1 MNIQAELDDRVE
13 NLGGSREWES
23 SQWHFRPATILAA
36 ARIRP
41 HAGSIPHGCQRATPS
56 FAVRSKYA
64 KVNSM
69 SEPRS
74 EEEEETLSDSQ
85 ADIETLNV
93 LFLRY
98 RSVLSLVAYRVL
110 GDHNQAE
117 DAVRRCLLSASSS
130 VPRFENEGA
139 FRSWLA
145 RVLIDEA
152 LLILQ
157 EREWVA
163 HVLRTDQDE
172 RTRK

>member
-1 MNIQAELDDRVE
+1 MNVQAELSDRVE
-13 NLGGSREWES
+13 NLEGPREWES
-23 SQWHFRPATILAA
+23 WQRHFCPAIIAP

-41 HAGSIPHGCQRATPS
+41 RTGSIPHGGQRATPS
-56 FAVRSKYA
+56 FEVRSKYA
-64 KVNSM
+64 EVNSM

-74 EEEEETLSDSQ
+74 EEEEDTLSNSQ
-85 ADIETLNV
+85 ANLETLNV

-110 GDHNQAE
+110 SDHNQAE
-117 DAVRRCLLSASSS
+117 DAVRRCLLSASCS

-139 FRSWLA
+139 FRSWLV

-157 EREWVA
+157 EREWAA
-163 HVLRTDQDE
+163 HVLRTDQD
-172 RTRK
+172 